1 MIRWKNT
8 VLGLA
13 AAVLALP
20 VVAAAAP
27 PAGKG
32 KPPTSGDKCKPR
44 VTVVVKGVATSDP
57 EAGATSFTLEVKGAN
72 RHGKQLVA
80 DPATTLTVNAD
91 LTAPGTTK
99 VRRAGK
105 QANLDAVETGDRV
118 LVQYRLCKADLA
130 GDAASDKAKLE
141 AATAAR
147 VVAHAPK
154 TA

>member
-13 AAVLALP
+13 
-20 VVAAAAP
+20 
-27 PAGKG
+27 
-32 KPPTSGDKCKPR
+32 
-44 VTVVVKGVATSDP
+44 